1 MGAPRLAIDL
11 IGPLAVR
18 RNGEAVA
25 LPQSKKTRA
34 LLAFLALS
42 PGPQRRERLCE
53 VFWQVPDDPRGSL
66 RWALSKLR
74 GVVNDEGAER
84 IRADR
89 DYVEFDRAG
98 VFIDLLHCH
107 ETAAR
112 ILEKPDT
119 EEMERLA
126 ARLAGDLLGDLALAD
141 QPDFEQFRLAER
153 EKARVARVK
162 LLRALETQLADDHAR
177 RADRLYDLIAIEPY
191 DFDAHCRLV
200 AALAQAGRKAEAE
213 RQKALSEQA
222 MKGVDGADLA
232 RLARALAA
240 KPAQK
245 EAPPSAPASAAA
257 PAPAAQ
263 APAAPQLRQDIR
275 FCMTDDGVRIAY
287 ATVGKG
293 PALVKTANW
302 LNHLEYDWES
312 PVMSHMFRALMNGRM
327 LVRYDARG
335 NGLSDWNVT
344 DFSIERQV
352 KDLET
357 VVAAAK
363 LDRFPLFGISQG
375 CAVSVLYAALNPEKV
390 TKLILLGGYARGWR
404 VGGTPDRV
412 KQNEAMVT
420 LTRGGWGQNNVAFR
434 QLFTSLFMP
443 DAPPENQHWFNE
455 LQRNTTSPDNAADLL
470 SALGVVDVTAH
481 LKNVKVPTL
490 VIHARGDLRVP
501 LGAGRELAAG
511 IPDARFLMLE
521 SNNHLM
527 PETDPAW
534 AVCREAMDAFL
545 AE

>member
-1 MGAPRLAIDL
+1 MGAPALAIDL

-53 VFWQVPDDPRGSL
+53 IFWQVPDDPRGSL

-84 IRADR
+84 IRAGR
-89 DYVEFDRAG
+89 EYVEFDREG
-98 VFIDLLHCH
+98 VIIDLLHCH

-112 ILEKPDT
+112 ALEKADAV
-119 EEMERLA
+119 EMERLA
-126 ARLAGDLLGDLALAD
+126 ARLAGDLLGDLALEG

-153 EKARVARVK
+153 EKARIARSK

-177 RADRLYDLIAIEPY
+177 RADRLYELIEIEPY

-200 AALAQAGRKAEAE
+200 AALAQAGRMAEAE
-213 RQKALSEQA
+213 RRKALSEDL
-222 MKGVDGADLA
+222 MRDVPGADLA
-232 RLARALAA
+232 RLSRALAA

-245 EAPPSAPASAAA
+245 AAAPRGVSTAPASVP
-257 PAPAAQ
+257 PAPA
-263 APAAPQLRQDIR
+263 LRQDIR

-312 PVMSHMFRALMNGRM
+312 PVMSHMFRALTNDRM

-357 VVAAAK
+357 VVGAAK

-375 CAVSVLYAALNPEKV
+375 CAVSILYAALNPEKV

-404 VGGTPDRV
+404 IGGAPERV

-420 LTRGGWGQNNVAFR
+420 LTRGGWGQDNVAFR

-455 LQRNTTSPDNAADLL
+455 LQRKTTSPENAADLL
-470 SALGVVDVTAH
+470 STLGDVDVTAH
-481 LKNVKVPTL
+481 LKNIKAPTL

-501 LGAGRELAAG
+501 LGSGRELAAG

-521 SNNHLM
+521 TNNHLM
-527 PETDPAW
+527 PEGDPAW
-534 AVCREAMDAFL
+534 AVCRDAMDAFL